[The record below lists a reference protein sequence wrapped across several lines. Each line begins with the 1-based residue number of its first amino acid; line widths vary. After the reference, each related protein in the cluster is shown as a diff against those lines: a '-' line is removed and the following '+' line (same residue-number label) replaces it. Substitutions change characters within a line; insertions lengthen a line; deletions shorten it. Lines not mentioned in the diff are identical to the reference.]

1 MTMPGFAARLEDNEG
16 GISRTLFLIDKQTYY
31 PIRMRGENYDRENPE
46 QKYFIDQTYYDIKF
60 NVEIDAD
67 IQFNTSD
74 ESISG
79 YQINERTPLK

>member
-1 MTMPGFAARLEDNEG
+1 
-16 GISRTLFLIDKQTYY
+16 
-31 PIRMRGENYDRENPE
+31 MRGENYDRENPE

-74 ESISG
+74 ESISD
-79 YQINERTPLK
+79 YQINERTP